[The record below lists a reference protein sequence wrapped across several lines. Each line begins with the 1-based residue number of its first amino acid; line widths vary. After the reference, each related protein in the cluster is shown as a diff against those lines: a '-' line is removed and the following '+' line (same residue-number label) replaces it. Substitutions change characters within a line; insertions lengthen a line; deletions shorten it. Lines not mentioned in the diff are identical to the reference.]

1 MGYPLRVT
9 DWQGRAGEAL
19 KAVLNM
25 MMLSVL
31 LLCSAT
37 QMARADEP
45 ALLFPPMTGSVVDAA
60 QMLDNPTT
68 ARLSTMLGEHEQAT
82 GERVVVV
89 TLVDLQGTTI
99 EDYGTRLGKAWGMGS
114 KGKGNGALL
123 IVSRDNRKVRIEVGT
138 GLQGRLNEAQSSMI
152 INMLVTPE
160 FREGN
165 FATGI
170 ERGAQAMIAALGGH
184 VPDDPDP
191 SPDSTYV
198 GQSGSVL
205 WSVLLLVLAGVALF
219 MAVLAMT
226 NLGRRL
232 RSKADGGRGKLDPS
246 GSRVI
251 RGSGKG
257 FGGGGASGNW

>member
-1 MGYPLRVT
+1 
-9 DWQGRAGEAL
+9 
-19 KAVLNM
+19 
-25 MMLSVL
+25 MMLSWL
-31 LLCSAT
+31 LLCLAST
-37 QMARADEP
+37 MARADEP

-68 ARLSTMLGEHEQAT
+68 VRLSNMLGEHEQAT
-82 GERVVVV
+82 GEQIVVV

-99 EDYGTRLGKAWGMGS
+99 EDYSARLGKAWDVGR
-114 KGKGNGALL
+114 KGPDNGALL
-123 IVSRDNRKVRIEVGT
+123 IVARDNRKVRIEVGT
-138 GLQGRLNEAQSSMI
+138 GLQSRLNEAQSSMI
-152 INMLVTPE
+152 INMLITPE

-170 ERGAQAMIAALGGH
+170 ERGAQAMVAALGGH

-191 SPDSTYV
+191 FPDSTYV
-198 GQSGSVL
+198 GQSGSIV
-205 WSVLLLVLAGVALF
+205 WSLLLLLLACVALF

-232 RSKADGGRGKLDPS
+232 RSKVGCGGTKLDPS

-251 RGSGKG
+251 RGSDKG

>member
-1 MGYPLRVT
+1 
-9 DWQGRAGEAL
+9 
-19 KAVLNM
+19 
-25 MMLSVL
+25 MMLSWL
-31 LLCSAT
+31 LLCVAST
-37 QMARADEP
+37 MARADEP

-68 ARLSTMLGEHEQAT
+68 VRLSNMLGEHEQVT
-82 GERVVVV
+82 GEQIVVV

-99 EDYGTRLGKAWGMGS
+99 EDYSLRLRQAWDVGR
-114 KGKGNGALL
+114 KGRENGALL
-123 IVSRDNRKVRIEVGT
+123 IVARDNRKVRIEVGT
-138 GLQGRLNEAQSSMI
+138 GLQSRLNEAQSSMI
-152 INMLVTPE
+152 INMLITPE

-170 ERGAQAMIAALGGH
+170 ERGAQAMVAALGGH

-191 SPDSTYV
+191 FPDNTYV
-198 GQSGSVL
+198 GQTGSIV
-205 WSVLLLVLAGVALF
+205 WSLLLLLLACVALF

-232 RSKADGGRGKLDPS
+232 RSKAGGGGAKLDPS